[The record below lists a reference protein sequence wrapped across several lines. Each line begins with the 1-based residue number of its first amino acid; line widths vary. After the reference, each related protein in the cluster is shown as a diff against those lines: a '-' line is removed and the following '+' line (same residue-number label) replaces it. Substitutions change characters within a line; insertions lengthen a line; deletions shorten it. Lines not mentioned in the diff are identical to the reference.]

1 MAARRKSYPLNV
13 SQQRTWLNYM
23 RVYHR
28 LEYEM
33 NRQLLADCSLSLSDY
48 TVVNALSQAPG
59 RRAQLTALATTI
71 GWERSRLSHHLQRMA
86 GRGLVDRVKSQTDGR
101 ASDAVLTDV
110 GWDALRSAAPLH
122 AAWIRTLVFSDID
135 ERQERELADVL
146 AVVYQ
151 NILREGTLPRPN

>member
-1 MAARRKSYPLNV
+1 
-13 SQQRTWLNYM
+13 
-23 RVYHR
+23 
-28 LEYEM
+28 
-33 NRQLLADCSLSLSDY
+33 
-48 TVVNALSQAPG
+48 
-59 RRAQLTALATTI
+59 
-71 GWERSRLSHHLQRMA
+71 MA